1 MNAVHDSDLSMRSAF
16 WSFLGA
22 TICWVAALLGR
33 AYPLHQDFVQ
43 RIIIRRIPSYSLLMT
58 NGYHIIWTDTM
69 FIVMRVGVEV
79 AESNRMFS
87 ISTRVSSSLT
97 VPTASDLG

>member
-1 MNAVHDSDLSMRSAF
+1 MNAYLCDPRFGTLWGLQHAK
-16 WSFLGA
+16 G
-22 TICWVAALLGR
+22 AALLGR
-33 AYPLHQDFVQ
+33 PYPLHQDVVQ

-69 FIVMRVGVEV
+69 FIVMWVDVEV

-87 ISTRVSSSLT
+87 ISTHVSSSLT
-97 VPTASDLG
+97 VPTASDVG